1 MDKNMLKAMNELVS
15 EILEKQKDK
24 DPMMKALYLD
34 LKMDNKRMNLPMKL
48 EKLEPTKLEEFIQ
61 LEEEFLKKI
70 NEILGDDTNE

>member
-34 LKMDNKRMNLPMKL
+34 LKVDNKRMNLPMKL

>member
-24 DPMMKALYLD
+24 DPMMKALYID
-34 LKMDNKRMNLPMKL
+34 LKIDNKRMNLPMKL

>member
-24 DPMMKALYLD
+24 DPMMKALYID
-34 LKMDNKRMNLPMKL
+34 LKIDNKRMNLPMKL

-70 NEILGDDTNE
+70 NEIFGDDTNE

>member
-1 MDKNMLKAMNELVS
+1 MDKNMLKAINELVS
-15 EILEKQKDK
+15 EILEKVKDK
-24 DPMMKALYLD
+24 DPIMKALYLD
-34 LKMDNKRMNLPMKL
+34 LKVDNKRMNLPMKL

>member
-34 LKMDNKRMNLPMKL
+34 LKIDNKRMNLPMKL

-61 LEEEFLKKI
+61 LEEEFLKKL

>member
-24 DPMMKALYLD
+24 GPMMKALYID
-34 LKMDNKRMNLPMKL
+34 LKIDNKRMNLPMKL